1 MAREVRASL
10 AAEDARAAPVPILG
24 TVPAQRRRFQI
35 HGGEAAERLLP
46 LATVAIAFGV
56 WEIIGHIPSLS
67 TTLPPFSTVAD
78 WLLHQLATG
87 GFWSSVGATVAQWA
101 VGLAVGAAAG
111 ILLGLVIGFSEPLRL
126 LLDAVVEFLRPIPFI
141 VYLPLLLLLY
151 GNTYTLAMV
160 SVALGV
166 VWILLFQTY
175 YGCRDINPLLFD
187 TCRVFG
193 LSRAQRLSRLVL
205 PSVMP
210 YVATGIRIASST
222 AFLIAVS
229 VELIGG
235 SPGLGLQ
242 IGQAQSNSLYSAMY
256 GYTFFTGLLAV
267 AVNNALVRAE
277 RRGLR
282 WHPSQRAA
290 ERGSR

>member
-1 MAREVRASL
+1 MARELRASL
-10 AAEDARAAPVPILG
+10 TAEETGVRPVSLFGPLG
-24 TVPAQRRRFQI
+24 ERRRVRI
-35 HGGEAAERLLP
+35 GREEVVARLLP
-46 LATVAIAFGV
+46 LVTVAIAFGS
-56 WEIIGHIPSLS
+56 WEVIGRIPSLS
-67 TTLPPFSTVAD
+67 TTLPPFSTVAG
-78 WLLHQLATG
+78 WLFDHLATG
-87 GFWSSVGATVAQWA
+87 DFWSSVGATVAQWA
-101 VGLAVGAAAG
+101 VGLVLGAAAG

-160 SVALGV
+160 NVALGV

-175 YGCRDINPLLFD
+175 YGCKDINPLLFD

-193 LSRAQRLSRLVL
+193 LSRTQRLRRLVL

-242 IGQAQSNSLYSAMY
+242 IGQSQSNSLYPAMY

-267 AVNNALVRAE
+267 AVNNVLVRAE

-282 WHPSQRAA
+282 WHPSQRAV